1 MKHLALS
8 LALAVFA
15 HAQAPRPAGLYAI
28 FHTSEGTFTARLF
41 EKETPGTV
49 QNFVGLAQ
57 GTTAWLDPQ
66 THKKV
71 KRPLYQNITFH
82 RVVPHDIIQGGDPT
96 GLGTHNCGF
105 TIRDEFL
112 PGLRFDRSGRL
123 AMANTGNP
131 DSGGCQFFITSNVES
146 QWNGKYTIFGRVI
159 EGQNVVDKIAS
170 VRVHEEKP
178 VTPVKLISVTI
189 ERVQSV
195 KR

>member
-8 LALAVFA
+8 LALAVSA
-15 HAQAPRPAGLYAI
+15 LAQAPRPAGLYAI
-28 FHTSEGTFTARLF
+28 FQTSEGAFTARLF

-57 GTTAWLDPQ
+57 GTIAWLDPQ

-82 RVVPHDIIQGGDPT
+82 RVVPHDVIQAGDPT

-112 PGLRFDRSGRL
+112 PGLRFDRAGRL
-123 AMANTGNP
+123 AVANSGSP

-146 QWNGKYTIFGRVI
+146 QWNGKYTIFGQVI
-159 EGQNVVDKIAS
+159 EGQDVVDKIS
-170 VRVHEEKP
+170 RVRVRDEKP
-178 VTPVKLISVTI
+178 VTPVKLMSVTI
-189 ERVQSV
+189 ERVKPV
-195 KR
+195 KP